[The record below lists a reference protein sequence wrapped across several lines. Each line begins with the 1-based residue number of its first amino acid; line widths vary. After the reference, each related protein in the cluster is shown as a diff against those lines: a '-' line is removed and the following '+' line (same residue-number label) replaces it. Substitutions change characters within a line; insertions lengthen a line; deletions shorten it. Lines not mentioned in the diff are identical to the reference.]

1 MAILEEVFM
10 KEDILDRA
18 RLLLAC
24 PNCSNENNSELH
36 WESPFRD
43 LLVCDHCRR
52 EYPIVDGII
61 DFVPEF
67 DSSSGFAQKFM
78 ENRSV
83 VSIYEKY
90 VRPSFTRLGS
100 SITYDE
106 EIEWLQEVPVAV
118 SPKYAL
124 DIACGTGKYTRL
136 LDEMYHPDIIFGA
149 DLSMPMLES
158 AHAQK
163 KPNMVFIRCDAQ
175 SMPFKSHIFSR
186 VNCFGALHLFPD
198 TRKALSEIRRIMEL
212 SGCFTCLTSRDI
224 RGWTAWLQS
233 AFSSIFSFHFFDDAQ
248 MERMLSDCGYIN
260 VHLFERAMVLL
271 FYGYAG
277 V

>member
-1 MAILEEVFM
+1 M
-10 KEDILDRA
+10 KEDILDKA
-18 RLLLAC
+18 RTLLNC
-24 PNCSNENNSELH
+24 PYCSDGNSGELH

-43 LLVCDHCRR
+43 LLLCNNCRR

-61 DFVPEF
+61 DFLPEF
-67 DSSSGFAQKFM
+67 KTSQGIAQKFM

-90 VRPSFTRLGS
+90 VRPSFTHMGS
-100 SITYDE
+100 SITYEE
-106 EIEWLQEVPVAV
+106 EIAWLQEVPVAV

-124 DIACGTGKYTRL
+124 DMACGTGKYTRL
-136 LDEMYHPDIIFGA
+136 LDEMYHPDIVFGA
-149 DLSMPMLES
+149 DISMPMLEKAY
-158 AHAQK
+158 AHK
-163 KPNMVFIRCDAQ
+163 KPNMVFVRCDVN
-175 SMPFKSHIFSR
+175 SMPFKSQIFSR

-198 TRKALSEIRRIMEL
+198 SRKALSEIRRIMEL
-212 SGCFTCLTSRDI
+212 SGCFTCLTSRNMK
-224 RGWTAWLQS
+224 GWSSWLQA
-233 AFSSIFSFHFFDDAQ
+233 AFSSIFSFHFFNDNQ
-248 MERMLSDCGYIN
+248 MEKMLSECGYIN